1 MKFIPY
7 IVLVSCVYL
16 IVGLA
21 NVFLQF
27 THIEIIQ
34 VVWLLFLIIPL
45 NLRLARKLG
54 IKD

>member
-34 VVWLLFLIIPL
+34 GVWLVLMIIPL
-45 NLRLARKLG
+45 HRGLARKLG